1 MNQSG
6 TSTSEPLVK
15 RCYVIEG
22 SAQSIPEATG
32 EISQK
37 RYDYVRHVLDL
48 REHENELSRIIID
61 TTPSYTFVAEEYVLE
76 NGTAH
81 VGTRYTTGHKDGLGM
96 IRLFANSLEKMTAL
110 EKEARISR
118 LTS

>member
-48 REHENELSRIIID
+48 REHENKLSRIIID
-61 TTPSYTFVAEEYVLE
+61 TTPSYTFVAEEYVLK

-81 VGTRYTTGHKDGLGM
+81 IGTRYTLKGGGFGM
-96 IRLFANSLEKMTAL
+96 IRLSANSLEEMMAL